1 MRRTRLEYKGI
12 SFDSKPELEFY
23 KKCEAEGME
32 IKRHPIKLEYFY
44 NNEKHYYFPDFEVD
58 GVLIEIKGRQFLNPS
73 TSKWHNPFD
82 HNKDGLVEAKFDCAI
97 RNGVKI
103 IYV

>member
-1 MRRTRLEYKGI
+1 MRKAYKEEYIDLDLLFKI
-12 SFDSKPELEFY
+12 INKD
-23 KKCEAEGME
+23 
-32 IKRHPIKLEYFY
+32 
-44 NNEKHYYFPDFEVD
+44 
-58 GVLIEIKGRQFLNPS
+58 
-73 TSKWHNPFD
+73 PFD